1 MPDKERLDVLLREKG
16 ICKSREKAK
25 REIMAGNV
33 YVAGQLKDKPG
44 RQVPKDADIT
54 VKGRD
59 QQYVSRGG
67 KKLEGALDEFGI
79 DVDGFKAL
87 DIGASTGGFTDCL
100 LQNGARKVWA
110 LDVGKGQLDW
120 NLRQDDRVTPIEGKN
135 ARYLKPEEIGTRV
148 DLVTIDVSF
157 ISLELILPPAKKVLK
172 PDGEMVTLVKPQFEA
187 GPESVEKGGV
197 VTDPDVHIE
206 VLENVLRF
214 ARDNDLEVIN
224 CTYSQIQGKSSKNIE
239 YLLYLSG
246 SENEGNPPEFRE
258 VVNSA
263 HDDFQTN

>member
-1 MPDKERLDVLLREKG
+1 MSDKERLDVLLREKE

-33 YVAGQLKDKPG
+33 YVGGQLKDKPG

-59 QQYVSRGG
+59 QRYVSRGG
-67 KKLEGALDEFGI
+67 KKLEGALAEFEI
-79 DVDGFKAL
+79 DVEKFKVL

-100 LQNGARKVWA
+100 LQNGARNVWA

-120 NLRQDDRVTPIEGKN
+120 NLRQDDRVTPIEDKN

-172 PDGEMVTLVKPQFEA
+172 QDGEMVTLVKPQFEA

-197 VTDPDVHIE
+197 VTDPDIHEE
-206 VLENVLRF
+206 VLENVRGF
-214 ARDNDLEVIN
+214 AEDNGLKVMN
-224 CTYSQIQGKSSKNIE
+224 CTHSQIQGKSSKNIE

-246 SENEGNPPEFRE
+246 AKNEGNPPEFRE

-263 HDDFQTN
+263 HDDFQKN